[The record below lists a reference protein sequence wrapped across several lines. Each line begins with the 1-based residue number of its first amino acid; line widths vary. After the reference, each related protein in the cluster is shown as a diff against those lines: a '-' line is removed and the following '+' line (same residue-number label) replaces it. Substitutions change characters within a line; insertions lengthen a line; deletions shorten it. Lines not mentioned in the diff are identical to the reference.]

1 MCPFICR
8 YTSIFT
14 FFTVFLQK
22 PNPFGPNG
30 LYHEI
35 LKIVID
41 FGRDISASTE
51 CVLKSFP
58 RWFRQRRNRVL
69 VCSADDEIRSAS
81 AYAQLILNDGFET
94 VVISSY
100 AERAQKLV
108 TRC

>member
-1 MCPFICR
+1 
-8 YTSIFT
+8 
-14 FFTVFLQK
+14 LQK

-69 VCSADDEIRSAS
+69 VCSADDEIRSA
-81 AYAQLILNDGFET
+81 YAQLILNDGFET